1 MVENGDSREQ
11 CEQMIA
17 LAESMA
23 TQKEGKQ
30 TSYTVFGHKFV
41 LQKQVK
47 DAANLILQVKG
58 FVGEATKSSPEASL
72 AWAGVS
78 LFIPLLTNHA
88 VATEANKTGFTY
100 VNSRVRFY
108 QELELLLLQGDYSS
122 RPELKRNMQDALV
135 QLYKKILGFQLE
147 SVRRFTAS
155 RFATVTQDVVHRS
168 KWADKLTE
176 IKSEEQQIERTL
188 AGVSSLASRNNLDS
202 IRKDANRQ
210 VEVLD
215 DLVLVATRQLAAA
228 EESLEIEKRIL
239 KVSEVKFDVA
249 KEMDRSLKILR

>member
-23 TQKEGKQ
+23 AQKEGKQ
-30 TSYTVFGHKFV
+30 TKYTIFGHKFV
-41 LQKQVK
+41 LQNQVK

-78 LFIPLLTNHA
+78 LFIPLLTNHS

-108 QELELLLLQGDYSS
+108 QELEHLLLQGDYSS
-122 RPELKRNMQDALV
+122 HPGLKRSMQDALV
-135 QLYKKILGFQLE
+135 QLFKHVLGFQLE
-147 SVRRFTAS
+147 SVGRFTAS
-155 RFATVTQDVVHRS
+155 RFATVKDDVVHKS
-168 KWADKLTE
+168 KWTDKFAE
-176 IKSEEQQIERTL
+176 IKLEEQQIEHTL
-188 AGVSSLASRNNLDS
+188 LGVSSLASRNNLDS

-210 VEVLD
+210 VEILD
-215 DLVLVATRQLAAA
+215 DLLGVATQQLAVA
-228 EESLEIEKRIL
+228 EESLEVDKRIL
-239 KVSEVKFDVA
+239 EMSKEKFNVA
-249 KEMDRSLKILR
+249 KQMDHSLKIIR